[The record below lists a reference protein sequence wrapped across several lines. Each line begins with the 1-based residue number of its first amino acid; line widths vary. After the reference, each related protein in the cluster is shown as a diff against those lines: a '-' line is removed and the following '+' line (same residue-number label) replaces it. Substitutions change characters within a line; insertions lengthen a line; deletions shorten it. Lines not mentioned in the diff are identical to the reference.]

1 MAARSLLR
9 DVNMVAVASFGKN
22 TWSLTKRG
30 LSKNKANTIKE
41 NNSMESSK
49 QIGYNRA
56 EKKTIV
62 ENKENRKY
70 YFKSCK
76 DYSFVLNQTQN
87 PSFCIRVEFSSL
99 IITLRNQHGRSVFV

>member
-9 DVNMVAVASFGKN
+9 DVNMVAVASFGKT
-22 TWSLTKRG
+22 TWSLTKRR
-30 LSKNKANTIKE
+30 LSKNKGSTIKE

-70 YFKSCK
+70 YFKSYK
-76 DYSFVLNQTQN
+76 DWSFVLNQN
-87 PSFCIRVEFSSL
+87 SSFWIRVEFSSL